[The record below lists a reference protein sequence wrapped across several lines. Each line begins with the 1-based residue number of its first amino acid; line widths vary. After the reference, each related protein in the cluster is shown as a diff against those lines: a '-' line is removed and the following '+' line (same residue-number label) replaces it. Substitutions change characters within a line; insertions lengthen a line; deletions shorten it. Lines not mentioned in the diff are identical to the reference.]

1 LRKKISETRDQLKE
15 ISGDK
20 VSFSLEANDPPERA
34 GIKKTWEQ
42 ANFGEG
48 IPLTASLTALE
59 KIKTDVKN
67 AEAAVV
73 KQIFGEMD
81 MAVVNL
87 DRFSAVA
94 VAPSSYV
101 VQGQP
106 YTAEVFL

>member
-1 LRKKISETRDQLKE
+1 
-15 ISGDK
+15 
-20 VSFSLEANDPPERA
+20 
-34 GIKKTWEQ
+34 
-42 ANFGEG
+42 
-48 IPLTASLTALE
+48 
-59 KIKTDVKN
+59 
-67 AEAAVV
+67 AAVV

-106 YTAEVFL
+106 YTAEVFLTAYDSKSNPEITVGETPLDVTNGKGVYTVNTSKEGVYTWVGTIRVKQTDGTVKEYTTT